1 MDNAE
6 DGTLAQFPGQSA
18 VSKNLEN
25 SRGIAATYTT
35 IISDSKINVVS
46 YGLTR
51 LGTQSS
57 GVGGSSVSFSTSQ
70 LAGVS
75 KGQRAY
81 QPDSQPGR

>member
-35 IISDSKINVVS
+35 IITPNMINVVN
-46 YGLTR
+46 YG
-51 LGTQSS
+51 
-57 GVGGSSVSFSTSQ
+57 
-70 LAGVS
+70 
-75 KGQRAY
+75 
-81 QPDSQPGR
+81 